1 MEQPFIPQGLMTL
14 AEFSAQPVDD
24 LENLGDYAQTNP

>member
-1 MEQPFIPQGLMTL
+1 MTL